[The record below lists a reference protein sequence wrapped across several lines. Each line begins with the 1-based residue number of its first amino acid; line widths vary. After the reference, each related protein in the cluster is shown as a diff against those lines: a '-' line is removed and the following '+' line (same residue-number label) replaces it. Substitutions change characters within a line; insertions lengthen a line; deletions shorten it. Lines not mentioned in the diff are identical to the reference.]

1 MYKYP
6 SRDTLT
12 KPTQFKGAEDGAK
25 DGWLRDDS
33 KKDLP
38 SDVYIMCILSI
49 YYIPKLKGGCS
60 GIRDYLIRCTKKSAL
75 QENNHMP

>member
-1 MYKYP
+1 MYPMYQYP

-38 SDVYIMCILSI
+38 SAVYIMCILH
-49 YYIPKLKGGCS
+49 P
-60 GIRDYLIRCTKKSAL
+60 
-75 QENNHMP
+75 